1 MLPIYEVLFNIIIDI
16 IIDHGVIPSSW
27 LEGIIRP
34 IFKKTGDISNP
45 ENYRPISIL
54 SCFGKLFTSV
64 LNARLTKFVD
74 SHDTLEENQAR
85 FRKGYSTSDH
95 VFALHA
101 LIELLK
107 TRKKKLFCC
116 L

>member
-1 MLPIYEVLFNIIIDI
+1 MLPIYEVLFNIIF
-16 IIDHGVIPSSW
+16 DHGFILTFW

-34 IFKKTGDISNP
+34 IFKKTGDISNS
-45 ENYRPISIL
+45 ENYRPISIF
-54 SCFGKLFTSV
+54 SCFGKLLTSV

-74 SHDTLEENQAR
+74 SHDTLEENQAG

-101 LIELLK
+101 LIEL
-107 TRKKKLFCC
+107 
-116 L
+116 